1 MAGVPPSP
9 SLPSPSSPSSPSSPP
24 VTVVGA
30 GVVGLSCAL
39 RLAEA
44 GYAVRVVARERLGA
58 TTSSVAAAMWLPYR
72 AFPFDRVLAWG
83 LVGYDEFVRLAA
95 DEPAAG
101 VVVRSGV
108 ELQRR
113 DGPAPWWADAVPG
126 VERVEDVPDGFAFGW
141 RFATPIVDMSRYLP
155 WLEGR
160 LAAQGI
166 VPESADLADLEALAR
181 PGAPA
186 GSADS
191 GGPSARPTG
200 GVVVNCSGLGARAL
214 VPDPTV
220 TPVRG
225 QVVVVDQVGLDE
237 WIADESDDDRPLTY
251 VIPRIDDIV
260 IGGTAQ
266 EGDFD
271 PEVDPATA
279 DDILRRATALVP
291 ALADARVVAHKV
303 GLRPGRP
310 SVRLE
315 AEPARGVVHCY
326 GHGGSGVT
334 LSWGCAAEVVDL
346 VGRAVGA

>member
-1 MAGVPPSP
+1 MASVSP
-9 SLPSPSSPSSPSSPP
+9 ASSPSPP
-24 VTVVGA
+24 PVTSAASVTVVGA
-30 GVVGLSCAL
+30 GVVGLTCAL

-72 AFPFDRVLAWG
+72 AFPFDRVLAWSRA
-83 LVGYDEFVRLAA
+83 GYDEFVRLAA

-108 ELQRR
+108 ELQRH
-113 DGPAPWWADAVPG
+113 DGPAPWWAGVVPG
-126 VERVEDVPDGFAFGW
+126 LERVESVPDGFAFGW
-141 RFATPIVDMSRYLP
+141 RFAAPIVDMSRYLP
-155 WLEGR
+155 WLEAQ
-160 LAAQGI
+160 LAAHGA
-166 VPESADLADLEALAR
+166 VVEAADLADLAELADLEALA
-181 PGAPA
+181 
-186 GSADS
+186 
-191 GGPSARPTG
+191 G
-200 GVVVNCSGLGARAL
+200 GVVVNCSGLGARAV

-220 TPVRG
+220 VPVRG
-225 QVVVVDQVGLDE
+225 QVVVVEQVGLDE

-260 IGGTAQ
+260 LGGTAQ

-271 PEVDPATA
+271 TEVDPATA
-279 DDILRRATALVP
+279 DGILRRATALVP
-291 ALADARVVAHKV
+291 ALAGARVVAHKV

-310 SVRLE
+310 TVRLE
-315 AEPARGVVHCY
+315 ADPARGVVHCY

-346 VGRAVGA
+346 VGIVGRAVGA

>member
-1 MAGVPPSP
+1 
-9 SLPSPSSPSSPSSPP
+9 

-30 GVVGLSCAL
+30 GVVGLTCAL

-108 ELQRR
+108 ELQRH
-113 DGPAPWWADAVPG
+113 DSPAPWWADAVPG
-126 VERVEDVPDGFAFGW
+126 VERVDAVPDGFTFGW
-141 RFATPIVDMSRYLP
+141 RFATPIVDMSRYLT
-155 WLEGR
+155 WLEAR
-160 LAAQGI
+160 LAAHGV
-166 VPESADLADLEALAR
+166 VPEPADLTNLDELAALA
-181 PGAPA
+181 
-186 GSADS
+186 
-191 GGPSARPTG
+191 GGI
-200 GVVVNCSGLGARAL
+200 VVNCSGLGARAL

-220 TPVRG
+220 APVRG
-225 QVVVVDQVGLDE
+225 QVVVVDQIGLDE
-237 WIADESDDDRPLTY
+237 WIADESDEDRPLTY
-251 VIPRIDDIV
+251 VIPRIDDV
-260 IGGTAQ
+260 VLGGTAQ
-266 EGDFD
+266 ERDFD
-271 PEVDPATA
+271 REVDPATA

-291 ALADARVVAHKV
+291 ALAGARILAHKV

-310 SVRLE
+310 AVRLE
-315 AEPARGVVHCY
+315 AEPARGVIHCY